1 MSAPLLERTAHTP
14 DQWRDGMTAVFRAG
28 EAMLNAGQ
36 VPQVSLTE
44 WQDDITAK
52 QRGFL
57 HAAVFPQIAEQ
68 VRVNGERFVPE
79 IWKEYYRKLFLGS
92 KWRMQKLPGQRRAVP
107 VKVRIS
113 TEDLGIKAYSDY
125 IDRVI
130 AHAVSEFAV
139 AFVFRAEEREAVR
152 YVAPKRKASKL
163 PAGEAAQKE
172 QFEEIAA

>member
-1 MSAPLLERTAHTP
+1 MQRTAQTP
-14 DQWRDGMTAVFRAG
+14 EQWRDGMTAVFRAG
-28 EAMLNAGQ
+28 EAMLSAGQ
-36 VPQVSLTE
+36 VPHIALTE

-68 VRVNGERFVPE
+68 VRVGGERFVPE
-79 IWKEYYRKLFLGS
+79 IWKEFYRKLFLGS
-92 KWRMQKLPGQRRAVP
+92 RYVMQKLPGQKRAVP
-107 VKVRIS
+107 VKVRVS
-113 TEDLGIKAYSDY
+113 TEDLGIKAYSEY

-130 AHAVSEFAV
+130 AHAVSEFSV

-152 YVAPKRKASKL
+152 YVAPKRRASKL